1 MVVGSLN
8 GGGGMV
14 ELEVWKVGVMGCSNG
29 ASLYGTCSLRLWGF
43 IAGQELY
50 ELW

>member
-14 ELEVWKVGVMGCSNG
+14 ELDVGVMGCSNG